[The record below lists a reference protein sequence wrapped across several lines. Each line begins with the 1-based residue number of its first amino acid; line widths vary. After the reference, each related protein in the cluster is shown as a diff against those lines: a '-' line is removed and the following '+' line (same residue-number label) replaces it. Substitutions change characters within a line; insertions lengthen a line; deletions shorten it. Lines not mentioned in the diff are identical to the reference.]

1 MGLTREQII
10 HDWTERKNRIDEML
24 CDTTVNDKQLFEE
37 LCCSVYSGDE
47 YTKTEGIIDNDAEA
61 LVELLCEYVITDYAT
76 ASMLDCQKISFP
88 DHSEIIAT
96 ICLQLKRDNVLLT
109 YIQGRLKIKD
119 QNNYDWFSS
128 NGNECSQVM
137 SGIKEIWD
145 RV

>member
-1 MGLTREQII
+1 MALTREQII

-37 LCCSVYSGDE
+37 LCCSVYAGDE

-61 LVELLCEYVITDYAT
+61 LVELLCDYVITDYAT

-119 QNNYDWFSS
+119 QNNFDWFSS

-145 RV
+145 RA